1 MIKPCS
7 NCFLVGPCEEESV
20 SVDRRFRVDESRG
33 VIAREEVK
41 LELSGDDLS
50 RVFGPVLES
59 RLRGESGAVVDVW
72 LVMDVMEFSVMVGK
86 VRAGFW
92 RREFAR

>member
-1 MIKPCS
+1 M
-7 NCFLVGPCEEESV
+7 GPCEEESS
-20 SVDRRFRVDESRG
+20 SVDRRLRGDDGSTG

-50 RVFGPVLES
+50 RVFGPVLGS
-59 RLRGESGAVVDVW
+59 RLRGESGAVVDVR